1 MADVK
6 KLFIAGLLLLASCV
20 PMTETAGG
28 DAAARWQL
36 TADAAAHEL
45 TATEWAWQ
53 ATGQAF
59 DATLQAGMAQA
70 TSTAIAAE
78 TMQALSVAGTQ
89 QAYQTTATADAAYG
103 IAVATVMAGHAQSVE
118 LAAERERMMNPVK
131 AAAPWVFLPLVF
143 AALVVFG
150 WRWTRMRVIPR
161 DARGDAPLVAIDG
174 RIYDADRHPY
184 ALMDIAK
191 PQKVEAALQ
200 SGVVQRDQMLDLATR
215 GLPGAG
221 TEGRRRMMAR
231 QMAAQGMSI
240 MPKIEILPA
249 EEAKPLLGG
258 VLQQIERDAIAAE
271 GAGVDD

>member
-6 KLFIAGLLLLASCV
+6 KLVIAGLLLLTGCM
-20 PMTETAGG
+20 PMTETAGGG
-28 DAAARWQL
+28 DAAARWQI
-36 TADAAAHEL
+36 TAEAAAHEL

-78 TMQALSVAGTQ
+78 TMQALAVVGTQ
-89 QAYQTTATADAAYG
+89 QAYQTTATADAVYG
-103 IAVATVMAGHAQSVE
+103 VAVATVMAGHAQSVE
-118 LAAERERMMNPVK
+118 LATERERMVNPVK
-131 AAAPWVFLPLVF
+131 AVAPWVFLPLVF
-143 AALVVFG
+143 AVLVVFG

-161 DARGDAPLVAIDG
+161 DARGDAPLVAIGD

-215 GLPGAG
+215 GLAGAG
-221 TEGRRRMMAR
+221 ADGRRRTMAR
-231 QMAAQGMSI
+231 QMAAQGMSTGQPPTVRVI
-240 MPKIEILPA
+240 QER
-249 EEAKPLLGG
+249 EARPLLGEVVNG
-258 VLQQIERDAIAAE
+258 IYKDAVE
-271 GAGVDD
+271 GEQ